1 MLGKTCII
9 TGATSGIGQAAAFAL
24 AGKGARIVIVARDRR
39 RADVTLDKLRA
50 INPNAAHRAYL
61 ADLSGISE
69 MKRAAAEISAS
80 EPRIDVLINNA
91 GALFSYRKTT
101 ADGFERTFAL
111 NHLAYFVLTHG
122 LIERVR
128 ASAPARIV
136 NTSSGIHKRAR
147 LDLDDLQ
154 CSRGYDGVTAYER
167 SKLCNVLF
175 TRELARRL
183 TGTGVTANSFHP
195 GLVASRFGNRSNGLF
210 TPLFFV
216 IKTVFGLSAEA
227 GARTLV
233 YLASSPEVGSVSGK
247 YFENCTEVL
256 PGRWAED
263 DEAAAR
269 LWRESA
275 GMTDIDW

>member
-1 MLGKTCII
+1 
-9 TGATSGIGQAAAFAL
+9 
-24 AGKGARIVIVARDRR
+24 
-39 RADVTLDKLRA
+39 
-50 INPNAAHRAYL
+50 
-61 ADLSGISE
+61 
-69 MKRAAAEISAS
+69 
-80 EPRIDVLINNA
+80 
-91 GALFSYRKTT
+91 
-101 ADGFERTFAL
+101 
-111 NHLAYFVLTHG
+111 
-122 LIERVR
+122 
-128 ASAPARIV
+128 
-136 NTSSGIHKRAR
+136 
-147 LDLDDLQ
+147 
-154 CSRGYDGVTAYER
+154 
-167 SKLCNVLF
+167 VLF